1 MRQFALSCVLAASL
15 ALPAF
20 AEEVTIATAQ
30 GDVTLPAQPQK
41 VAVFDIAAIDS
52 LTALGVAVAGA
63 PEKTFMPYL
72 QDATKDAAKIGTLF
86 EPNLETLAGL
96 GPDLIIIGGRSAA
109 QKAAVEQVG
118 TTIDMTISPDLLT
131 DAKARIDAYGK
142 LFAKTDEAT
151 ALNATLDEKIAA
163 LQEASKGKGKALVI
177 LTNGPK
183 MSASGKGSRFGWI
196 YDATGLPEAVE
207 NLKVGSHGDA
217 ISHEFIAEAN
227 PDWLFV
233 IDRGAAVGGEG
244 QSAEATLTNPLI
256 EGTNAWKNGRVA
268 YLPPANMYISGA
280 GYNSLVETLD
290 QLTAAVSK

>member
-52 LTALGVAVAGA
+52 LNALGVAVAGA
-63 PEKTFMPYL
+63 PDNTYMPYL

-142 LFAKTDEAT
+142 LFAKTDE
-151 ALNATLDEKIAA
+151 EKSRVMFPG
-163 LQEASKGKGKALVI
+163 LKSSYNGVLSKGQ
-177 LTNGPK
+177 LTLQVPG
-183 MSASGKGSRFGWI
+183 AS
-196 YDATGLPEAVE
+196 
-207 NLKVGSHGDA
+207 
-217 ISHEFIAEAN
+217 
-227 PDWLFV
+227 
-233 IDRGAAVGGEG
+233 
-244 QSAEATLTNPLI
+244 
-256 EGTNAWKNGRVA
+256 GTNAGKDSAANTSLTLSKFLTPFKLTLSAQPAGQSLS
-268 YLPPANMYISGA
+268 LPGLKSADAPAS
-280 GYNSLVETLD
+280 SPVKT
-290 QLTAAVSK
+290 K

>member
-1 MRQFALSCVLAASL
+1 MRHFALSCGLAASL

-20 AEEVTIATAQ
+20 AEDVTIATAQ
-30 GDVTLPAQPQK
+30 GDVTLPAVPQK
-41 VAVFDIAAIDS
+41 VAVFDVAAIDS
-52 LTALGVAVAGA
+52 LNALGVTVAGV
-63 PEKTFMPYL
+63 PDKTFVSFLEQP
-72 QDATKDAAKIGTLF
+72 TKDATKIGTLF
-86 EPNLETLAGL
+86 EPDLEALAGL
-96 GPDLIIIGGRSAA
+96 APDLIIVGGRSAT

-131 DAKARIDAYGK
+131 DAKARINAYGQ
-142 LFAKTDEAT
+142 LFAKTDEAA
-151 ALNATLDEKIAA
+151 ALNAALDDKLAA
-163 LQEASKGKGKALVI
+163 LQAAAKDKGKALVI

-183 MSASGKGSRFGWI
+183 MSAFGKGSRFGWI

-207 NLKVGSHGDA
+207 NLKVGGHGDA

-233 IDRGAAVGGEG
+233 IDRGAAIGAEG
-244 QSAEATLTNPLI
+244 QSAEATLKNPLI
-256 EGTNAWKNGRVA
+256 EGTNAWKNGQVA

-280 GYNSLVETLD
+280 GYGSLTQTLD